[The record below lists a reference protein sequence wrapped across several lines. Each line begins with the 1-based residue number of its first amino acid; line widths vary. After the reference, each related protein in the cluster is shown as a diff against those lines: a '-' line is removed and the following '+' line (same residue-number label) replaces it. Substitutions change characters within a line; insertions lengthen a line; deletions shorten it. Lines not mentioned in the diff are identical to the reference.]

1 MEFFADSM
9 CRALYGENGYYQ
21 HAKIGKEG
29 DFYTSVSAGE
39 LFGDTIAAL
48 IAQSFE
54 QCGFPRTIVEIGAD
68 RGYLLA
74 DIMRYLQ
81 RFFPR
86 VFESLAFVII
96 EPLSTLAQKQ
106 RAYFDTLG
114 LHVRIVESA
123 ETFDSPLFVANELF
137 DAMPCDLLRHELGA
151 YTFGMFENQKFAF
164 VPLSALSGEQAD
176 YARRLVEV
184 AQRFCVVCGE
194 IPLAYLPFLEQL
206 LTQQEHWA
214 FLTFDYGERGFSN
227 AFSLRFFK
235 ESAIFGFE
243 DFMRNPHAFLGN
255 ADITY
260 DVAWEYVQWLFERFG
275 GACVLYGRQNSILL
289 RMGLVEVFER
299 IVAGLSPEKREY
311 IHYASTLK
319 TLISPTLLGER
330 FKGALY
336 VANTLQS
343 EFAAFLKTP

>member
-9 CRALYGENGYYQ
+9 RRALYGASGYYQ

-48 IAQSFE
+48 IVQSFE

-74 DIMRYLQ
+74 DIMRYLRQ
-81 RFFPR
+81 FFPH
-86 VFESLAFVII
+86 VFESLAFVVI
-96 EPLSTLAQKQ
+96 EPLPILAQKQ
-106 RAYFDTLG
+106 RAYFETLG
-114 LHVRIVESA
+114 LHVRIVPSA
-123 ETFDSPLFVANELF
+123 ESFDCPLFVANELF
-137 DAMPCDLLRHELGA
+137 DAMPCDLLQFESGA
-151 YTFGMFENQKFAF
+151 PVFGMLDNQKFAF
-164 VPLSALSGEQAD
+164 VPMHVLCGARAD
-176 YARRLVEV
+176 YARQIVEL
-184 AQRFCVVCGE
+184 AERFSVVRGE
-194 IPLAYLPFLEQL
+194 IPLGYAPFLEQL
-206 LTQQEHWA
+206 LEPQTHWA
-214 FLTFDYGERGFSN
+214 FLTFDYGERGFNN

-235 ESAIFGFE
+235 EKNIFGFE
-243 DFMRNPHAFLGN
+243 DFWRNPHAFLGN

-275 GACVLYGRQNSILL
+275 GACVLYGRQNSILMRL
-289 RMGLVEVFER
+289 GLLEVFER
-299 IVAGLSPEKREY
+299 LVSGLSPEKREY

-336 VANTLQS
+336 VANALQS